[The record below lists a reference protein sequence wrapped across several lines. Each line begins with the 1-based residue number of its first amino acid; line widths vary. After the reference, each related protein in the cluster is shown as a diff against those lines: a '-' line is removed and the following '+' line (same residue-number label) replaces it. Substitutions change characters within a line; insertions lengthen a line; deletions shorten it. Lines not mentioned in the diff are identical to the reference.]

1 MSENLRYLQ
10 KVPLFHGLSEDQ
22 LLEISRL
29 LFERSYNKGRII
41 FMEGEPGEAV
51 YILKAGFIK
60 LTKRLEDGREHILH
74 FVNPGEVFAEVVLFG
89 GGNYP
94 ATAEVQEASVVG
106 VLRNQD
112 IERLLSSHPNMAVEM
127 LRIMSKR
134 LRTAQEK
141 IMNLALHDTSRRLAF
156 TLLKM
161 AEDHGVTHPR
171 GTLINFSLTNQEFA
185 NLTGT
190 SRETVNRM
198 LNSFKRAGAIDI
210 ERQQI
215 ILTNKNKHEDLLR

>member
-215 ILTNKNKHEDLLR
+215 ILTNKNKLEDLLR

>member
-198 LNSFKRAGAIDI
+198 LNSFKRAGAINI

-215 ILTNKNKHEDLLR
+215 ILTNKNKLEDLLR

>member
-51 YILKAGFIK
+51 YILKAGLIK

-74 FVNPGEVFAEVVLFG
+74 FVNPGEVFAEVVLFE

-94 ATAEVQEASVVG
+94 ATAEVQEASVIG

-161 AEDHGVTHPR
+161 AEDHGVRHPR
-171 GTLINFSLTNQEFA
+171 GILINFSLTNQEFA

-215 ILTNKNKHEDLLR
+215 ILTNKNKLEDLLR

>member
-1 MSENLRYLQ
+1 LSENLRYLQ

-215 ILTNKNKHEDLLR
+215 ILTNKNKLEDLLR

>member
-94 ATAEVQEASVVG
+94 ATAEDQEASVVG

-215 ILTNKNKHEDLLR
+215 ILTNKNKLEDLLR